1 MVTSWSCCRVLD
13 VAMRC
18 GSNGCSNGAGID
30 RAACVSWSSRLKL
43 LEADVDSAFAG
54 LSGNYDFEPVLFELN
69 LAGNVL
75 ASGRCVVCCALKVIW
90 LSGEAGFKGRKEMLP
105 KLPRPIIPCCQG
117 LVVGRAEIEG
127 KAHFFPNL
135 PGFLKLPIWEGDL
148 K

>member
-1 MVTSWSCCRVLD
+1 M
-13 VAMRC
+13 
-18 GSNGCSNGAGID
+18 
-30 RAACVSWSSRLKL
+30 
-43 LEADVDSAFAG
+43 EADVDSAFAG

-75 ASGRCVVCCALKVIW
+75 ASGLCVVCCALKVIW

-127 KAHFFPNL
+127 KAHFSQTCPVSSSCPF
-135 PGFLKLPIWEGDL
+135 GRGT
-148 K
+148 